1 MAPLS
6 ELGRTDIYLI
16 DQIMKGR
23 FRLRDKILDA
33 GCGRGRNMQWFLA
46 NGYQMT
52 GVDSDPAAIKAT
64 REMVAS
70 VGRDDTELHCCP
82 VENMPF
88 ADATFDHVISSAVLH
103 FAEDHAHFKAMVA
116 EMVRALKPGGSLW
129 IRMTTD
135 VGIGHLV
142 QPDDRGIALLPD
154 GTERYLLTR
163 PMLQWMLV
171 NHNLE
176 QLEPFKNVNVDDQR
190 VMCVLVVGKVI
201 P

>member
-23 FRLRDKILDA
+23 YRVQDKILDA

-52 GVDSDPAAIKAT
+52 GIDSDPAAIKAT
-64 REMVAS
+64 REMAS
-70 VGRDDTELHCCP
+70 SLGRADAELRGCP

-103 FAEDHAHFKAMVA
+103 FARDHAHFKAMVA
-116 EMVRALKPGGSLW
+116 EMVRVLKPGGSLW
-129 IRMTTD
+129 VRMTSD
-135 VGIGHLV
+135 VCITHLV
-142 QPDDRGIALLPD
+142 KPDDRGVALLPD
-154 GTERYLLTR
+154 GSERYLLTR

-171 NHNLE
+171 NYELE
-176 QLEPFKNVNVDDQR
+176 QIEPFKNVNVDDQR
-190 VMCVLVVGKVI
+190 VMCVLVVGKA
-201 P
+201 